1 MPDAIEAAWMILR
14 ERLENRT
21 RELHEEVRNYPT
33 PIARCDE
40 QLTKA
45 IEDRDVAFR
54 RLRGADELDQ
64 IRERV
69 GRDPWLARL
78 REFVTGLD
86 MTDDEV
92 AAVARERLLALLER

>member
-1 MPDAIEAAWMILR
+1 MPDAIEAAWMTLR
-14 ERLENRT
+14 ERLEARG

-45 IEDRDVAFR
+45 IEDRDLAFR
-54 RLRGADELDQ
+54 RLRGADELDLM
-64 IRERV
+64 RERV
-69 GRDPWLARL
+69 ARDRWLARL
-78 REFVTGLD
+78 GEFVAGLE

-92 AAVARERLLALLER
+92 AAVTRERLLGLLER